1 MHAFHAL
8 SYFVMIWCVSNL
20 TIIVSDND
28 LSLGGGQ
35 AIIWTNVGIL
45 SIRNFGEKC
54 SEILGKIQTFSFTEM
69 HLKMSSVKSRPFRL
83 GPNMLKWSQCQGNI
97 PEKIWMIYYTNQLKT
112 RNIIKTNKTQ
122 YISEYISAIRHITRT
137 IWTESKIKKNVY
149 RSDVQVTIEL
159 HGNFRFLQVF
169 KFQIKLHLESIVLL
183 SGFQRSPGALKST
196 ELGSTW
202 SISQVWRA

>member
-1 MHAFHAL
+1 MQCHVIL
-8 SYFVMIWCVSNL
+8 
-20 TIIVSDND
+20 DR
-28 LSLGGGQ
+28 
-35 AIIWTNVGIL
+35 VGTCIL
-45 SIRNFGEKC
+45 SHVYVILYHVILHGLMLHRRGEENCRETADKPARENDWKSFQQKGLWLNKFAGGISISGMLIIRFW
-54 SEILGKIQTFSFTEM
+54 S
-69 HLKMSSVKSRPFRL
+69 
-83 GPNMLKWSQCQGNI
+83 NMLKWSQCQGNI

-183 SGFQRSPGALKST
+183 SGFQSSPGALKST